1 MRSPE
6 EEKLA
11 RLHDY
16 RSDLEDRIR
25 GLTTKLRQTNVSIAE
40 LGPVVA
46 AQARKR
52 EWEAGE
58 PERAAMRATP
68 EYQAWREQFLAG
80 ERERISKQKETRHGS
95 DG

>member
-1 MRSPE
+1 MQSPE

-25 GLTTKLRQTNVSIAE
+25 GLTTKLRQTNVRIAE

-46 AQARKR
+46 TQTRKR
-52 EWEAGE
+52 EWEAGA
-58 PERAAMRATP
+58 PEREAGMGSWCTRASRP
-68 EYQAWREQFLAG
+68 ASNPRIPSLAG
-80 ERERISKQKETRHGS
+80 AVLGRRT
-95 DG
+95 